1 MTDMKRGNNERERRS
16 KKAHEVKG
24 QHGIRKGLKEQEN
37 YNNGDRKKEARR
49 TSKKETKVRRQ
60 K

>member
-37 YNNGDRKKEARR
+37 YNNGDRKKKREERV
-49 TSKKETKVRRQ
+49 KKKR
-60 K
+60 KSL